1 MPNWCSNTF
10 FVYGNKAGCI
20 RFYLK
25 LQSLLESHDSSGGSR
40 LNLWD
45 TLKAAGYDDSELSGI
60 NCRGDISDL
69 NLEEEIEEGGRPFGV
84 KFWAESAWSPCSEAI
99 TLLINKLAPRMGLKS
114 VFLAEEPGC
123 EIYINSD
130 VDGVYFRDF
139 ANIDTNDDVYYYETG
154 QEEEFLK
161 FIFDNTG
168 VKYET
173 VGEARSDDKFYEK
186 TDAGFRKKMSK
197 LLGVAEDSEDLDDY
211 YFNIHFFE
219 EY

>member
-10 FVYGNKAGCI
+10 FVYGNKTGCL

-25 LQSLLESHDSSGGSR
+25 LQALLDSHDSEGGSR

-45 TLKAAGYDDSELSGI
+45 TLKAAGYDDSELVTA
-60 NCRGDISDL
+60 NCRGEISDL
-69 NLEEEIEEGGRPFGV
+69 NLEEGSDEGGRPFGV

-197 LLGVAEDSEDLDDY
+197 LLGVAKDSEDLDEY
-211 YFNIHFFE
+211 YFNVHFFE